1 MKVKI
6 VSQEYNPLLKRK
18 EIVFEVEH
26 AETGGTPPRL
36 EVREKLASKL
46 KTSLELVYVR
56 RMETKTGTVIAV
68 GEVNAY
74 DSVEQ
79 AKFLEREHIVARNAP
94 LEKAEEGK
102 EREKGEKV
110 AKGAKGQQGEE
121 GEKLREVEEREKREK
136 GERPDE

>member
-6 VSQEYNPLLKRK
+6 VSQEFNPLLKRK

-26 AETGGTPPRL
+26 GETGGTPTRL

-56 RMETKTGTVIAV
+56 KMETKTGTMIAM
-68 GEVNAY
+68 GEANAY

-79 AKFLEREHIVARNAP
+79 ARLLEPEYIVARNVP
-94 LEKAEEGK
+94 PEKAEEG
-102 EREKGEKV
+102 EKG
-110 AKGAKGQQGEE
+110 GS
-121 GEKLREVEEREKREK
+121 
-136 GERPDE
+136 